1 MYSCCFTKNAFYQAQ
16 AVAQRCSAKMM
27 FLEISQNSPEK
38 TCFRASGT
46 GACFPVNFA
55 KFLRTP
61 FLTEHFWFNP
71 FQPNVAGANESQN
84 KQINPF
90 LDKVSHFYTTWKH
103 QKTKGFL
110 VFSGGCKVVKNRN
123 FGWKWVNQD
132 NGKLWCMGLAQFMT
146 AMGLY
151 FWCLDEWKI
160 MVFEELPVSLSGHP
174 QRWRS
179 LQQQLTT
186 FSC

>member
-1 MYSCCFTKNAFYQAQ
+1 MYSCYFTKNVFYQAQ
-16 AVAQRCSAKMM
+16 AVAQRCSAKKM
-27 FLEISQNSPEK
+27 FLEISQNSLEK
-38 TCFRASGT
+38 TCVRASGT
-46 GACFPVNFA
+46 GACFA

-61 FLTEHFWFNP
+61 FLTEYLWFTP

-90 LDKVSHFYTTWKH
+90 LDKVSHFYIPWKH

-110 VFSGGCKVVKNRN
+110 VFSGGCKMVKNRN
-123 FGWKWVNQD
+123 FGWKWVNHD

-151 FWCLDEWKI
+151 FWCLNEWKI
-160 MVFEELPVSLSGHP
+160 MVFEELPVSWSGHQ
-174 QRWRS
+174 QRCRS

-186 FSC
+186 FSR